1 MRFLKIM
8 LISLYIFLGCF
19 AVACFVGWCVTGSEP
34 QALII
39 GVFGGVGIE
48 SIVAGVIK
56 VKEKKD
62 EKTEEADAEESADN
76 DMGRNERAE

>member
-1 MRFLKIM
+1 MRFLKTM

-19 AVACFVGWCVTGSEP
+19 AVACYISWCITGSEP
-34 QALII
+34 QALIM

-56 VKEKKD
+56 VRENKD
-62 EKTEEADAEESADN
+62 ENTEEAGAEDSADTN
-76 DMGRNERAE
+76 IDNRRE

>member
-1 MRFLKIM
+1 MRFLKTM

-19 AVACFVGWCVTGSEP
+19 AVACYISWCITGSEP
-34 QALII
+34 QALIM

-56 VKEKKD
+56 VREKKD
-62 EKTEEADAEESADN
+62 EETEEADADESADTN
-76 DMGRNERAE
+76 IDNRRE

>member
-1 MRFLKIM
+1 MRYLKIM
-8 LISLYIFLGCF
+8 LTSLYIFLGAF
-19 AVACFVGWCVTGSEP
+19 AVACYISWCVTGSEP
-34 QALII
+34 QALIM

-56 VKEKKD
+56 VREKKD

-76 DMGRNERAE
+76 DMGRGGRAE

>member
-8 LISLYIFLGCF
+8 LTSLYIFLGLF
-19 AVACFVGWCVTGSEP
+19 AVACYISWCVTGSEP
-34 QALII
+34 QALIM

-56 VKEKKD
+56 VREKKD
-62 EKTEEADAEESADN
+62 EKTEEADTEESDDTNIDN
-76 DMGRNERAE
+76 RRE

>member
-1 MRFLKIM
+1 MRFLKTM

-19 AVACFVGWCVTGSEP
+19 AVACYISWCLTGSEP
-34 QALII
+34 QALIM

-56 VKEKKD
+56 VREKKD
-62 EKTEEADAEESADN
+62 EETEEADAEESADTN
-76 DMGRNERAE
+76 IDNRRE

>member
-8 LISLYIFLGCF
+8 LTSLYIFLGCF
-19 AVACFVGWCVTGSEP
+19 AVACYISWCVTGSEP
-34 QALII
+34 QALIM

-56 VKEKKD
+56 VREKKD
-62 EKTEEADAEESADN
+62 EEADAEESADTN
-76 DMGRNERAE
+76 IDNRRE

>member
-8 LISLYIFLGCF
+8 LITLYIFLGCF
-19 AVACFVGWCVTGSEP
+19 AVACYISWCVTGSEP
-34 QALII
+34 QTLIM

-56 VKEKKD
+56 VRENKD
-62 EKTEEADAEESADN
+62 EKTEEADAEESADTN
-76 DMGRNERAE
+76 IDNRRE